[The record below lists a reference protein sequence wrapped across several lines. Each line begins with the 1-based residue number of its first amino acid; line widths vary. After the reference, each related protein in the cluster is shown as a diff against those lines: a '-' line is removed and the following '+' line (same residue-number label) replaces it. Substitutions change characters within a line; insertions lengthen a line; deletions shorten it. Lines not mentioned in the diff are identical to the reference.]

1 MPTKKPVVAVIL
13 DEETNRKLED
23 FQFNNR
29 FKNKSSAV
37 AFVIQAG
44 MKALAQEYPELD
56 PGTKIETGKKPS
68 MDGIDAERVHL
79 RAQG

>member
-44 MKALAQEYPELD
+44 MKALSEEYPELD
-56 PGTKIETGKKPS
+56 LNVKTETGKKAPV
-68 MDGIDAERVHL
+68 DGLNEKRIHL
-79 RAQG
+79 